1 MAVLGRCMQVS
12 QYLRRIWHD
21 DGLARLPVALLFVL
35 IGMLIF
41 VQFRSE
47 SALRSARVA
56 ASSTDRAALISGLVD
71 ANRRLRDEVDSL
83 RAELAELGQ
92 QGGSLVVMV
101 EELNRLKL
109 ITGTSEVSGPGITL
123 TLNSPVSA
131 TELQDM
137 VNELKNSGAKA
148 IALNGQRLIVSSAI
162 VGTEAGIAV
171 DGILLA
177 RPFVF
182 AVLGDSDTLRVALTR
197 KGGMLAAL
205 QAAHPGFQA
214 EIADAEAL
222 VIPIYSRKIEF
233 RYAQPMAAQ

>member
-1 MAVLGRCMQVS
+1 MQVS
-12 QYLRRIWHD
+12 QYLRRISHE
-21 DGLARLPVALLFVL
+21 GQIARIPVAILFVL

-41 VQFRSE
+41 AQFRSE

-56 ASSTDRAALISGLVD
+56 ASGTDRAVLISGLVD
-71 ANRRLRDEVDSL
+71 ANLKLREEVDSL
-83 RAELAELGQ
+83 RAKLAELER

-123 TLNSPVSA
+123 TLSSPVSA

-171 DGILLA
+171 DGILLS

-182 AVLGDSDTLRVALTR
+182 QVLGDPDTLRVALTR
-197 KGGMLAAL
+197 KGGMLASL

-214 EIADAEAL
+214 EIADAQTL

-233 RYAQPMAAQ
+233 RYAQPVAAQ

>member
-1 MAVLGRCMQVS
+1 MQVS
-12 QYLRRIWHD
+12 QYLRRIAHD
-21 DGLARLPVALLFVL
+21 HWVARILLAALFVL

-41 VQFRSE
+41 AQFRSE
-47 SALRSARVA
+47 SALRAARVA
-56 ASSTDRAALISGLVD
+56 ASGTDRAALISGLVD
-71 ANRRLRDEVDSL
+71 ANLKLREEVDSL
-83 RAELAELGQ
+83 QAKLAELEQ

-109 ITGTSEVSGPGITL
+109 ITGLSEVSGPGITL

-171 DGILLA
+171 DGTLIT

-182 AVLGDSDTLRVALTR
+182 QVLGDPDTLRVALTR
-197 KGGMLAAL
+197 KGGMLASL

-214 EIADAEAL
+214 DITVAPSV
-222 VIPIYSRKIEF
+222 VIPIYARKIEF
-233 RYAQPMAAQ
+233 RYAQPVAVQ

>member
-1 MAVLGRCMQVS
+1 MQVS

-21 DGLARLPVALLFVL
+21 DWFVRIPVALLFVL
-35 IGMLIF
+35 VGLLIF
-41 VQFRSE
+41 AQFRSE

-71 ANRRLRDEVDSL
+71 ANRKLREEVDSL
-83 RAELAELGQ
+83 RAKLAELGQ

-109 ITGTSEVSGPGITL
+109 ITGMSEVSGPGITL
-123 TLNSPVSA
+123 TLSSPVSA
-131 TELQDM
+131 TELQDLI
-137 VNELKNSGAKA
+137 NELKNSGAKA
-148 IALNGQRLIVSSAI
+148 IALNGQRLVVSSAI

-171 DGILLA
+171 DGVLIS

-182 AVLGDSDTLRVALTR
+182 AVLGDPDTLRVALTR
-197 KGGMLAAL
+197 KGGMLASL

-214 EIADAEAL
+214 DITDADAL
-222 VIPIYSRKIEF
+222 VIPIYSRTIEF
-233 RYAQPMAAQ
+233 RYAQPGAGQ

>member
-1 MAVLGRCMQVS
+1 MQVS

-21 DGLARLPVALLFVL
+21 DWFVRIPVALLFVL
-35 IGMLIF
+35 VGLLIF
-41 VQFRSE
+41 AQLRSE

-71 ANRRLRDEVDSL
+71 ANRKLREEVDSL
-83 RAELAELGQ
+83 RAKLAELGQ

-109 ITGTSEVSGPGITL
+109 ITGMSEVSGPGITL

-131 TELQDM
+131 TELQDL

-148 IALNGQRLIVSSAI
+148 IALNGQRLVVSSAI

-171 DGILLA
+171 DGVLIS

-182 AVLGDSDTLRVALTR
+182 AVLGDPDTLRVALTR
-197 KGGMLAAL
+197 KGGMLASL
-205 QAAHPGFQA
+205 QAAHPGF
-214 EIADAEAL
+214 EADITDADAL
-222 VIPIYSRKIEF
+222 VIPIYSRTIEF
-233 RYAQPMAAQ
+233 RYAQPVAGQ

>member
-1 MAVLGRCMQVS
+1 MQVS
-12 QYLRRIWHD
+12 QYLHKISHEGRI
-21 DGLARLPVALLFVL
+21 ARIPVAILFVL

-41 VQFRSE
+41 AQFRSE

-56 ASSTDRAALISGLVD
+56 ASGTDRAILISGLVD
-71 ANRRLRDEVDSL
+71 ANLKLREEVDSL
-83 RAELAELGQ
+83 RVKLAELER

-123 TLNSPVSA
+123 TLSSPVSA

-171 DGILLA
+171 DGILLS

-182 AVLGDSDTLRVALTR
+182 QVLGDPDTLRVALTR
-197 KGGMLAAL
+197 KGGMLASL

-214 EIADAEAL
+214 EITDAQTL

-233 RYAQPMAAQ
+233 RYAQPVAAQ

>member
-1 MAVLGRCMQVS
+1 MQVS
-12 QYLRRIWHD
+12 QYLRRITHD
-21 DGLARLPVALLFVL
+21 DWFVRIPLAILFVL

-41 VQFRSE
+41 AQFRSE

-71 ANRRLRDEVDSL
+71 ANLKLREEVDSL
-83 RAELAELGQ
+83 RAKLAELEQ

-109 ITGTSEVSGPGITL
+109 ITGLSEVSGPGITL
-123 TLNSPVSA
+123 TLNSPMSA

-162 VGTEAGIAV
+162 VGTEAGITV
-171 DGILLA
+171 DGTLIT

-182 AVLGDSDTLRVALTR
+182 QVLGDPDTLRVALTR
-197 KGGMLAAL
+197 KGGMLTSL

-214 EIADAEAL
+214 EIADAETL

-233 RYAQPMAAQ
+233 RHAQPVAAQ

>member
-1 MAVLGRCMQVS
+1 MQVS
-12 QYLRRIWHD
+12 QYLRRISHD
-21 DGLARLPVALLFVL
+21 NWLVHIPLAILFVL
-35 IGMLIF
+35 VGMLIF
-41 VQFRSE
+41 AQFRSE

-56 ASSTDRAALISGLVD
+56 ASGTDRAVLISGLVD
-71 ANRRLRDEVDSL
+71 ANLKLREEVDSL
-83 RAELAELGQ
+83 RAKMAELEQ

-109 ITGTSEVSGPGITL
+109 ITGLSEVSGPGITL

-148 IALNGQRLIVSSAI
+148 IALNGQRLVVSSAI
-162 VGTEAGIAV
+162 VGTEAGISV
-171 DGILLA
+171 DGTVLS

-182 AVLGDSDTLRVALTR
+182 QVLGDPDTLRVALTR
-197 KGGMLAAL
+197 KGGMLASL

-214 EIADAEAL
+214 EIADAQTLA
-222 VIPIYSRKIEF
+222 IPMYARRIEF
-233 RYAQPMAAQ
+233 RYAQPVTAQ

>member
-1 MAVLGRCMQVS
+1 MQVS
-12 QYLRRIWHD
+12 QYLRRIAHD
-21 DGLARLPVALLFVL
+21 PWVVRIPLAVLFVL

-41 VQFRSE
+41 AQFRSE
-47 SALRSARVA
+47 SALRAARVA
-56 ASSTDRAALISGLVD
+56 ASGTDRAALISGLVD
-71 ANRRLRDEVDSL
+71 ANLKLREEVDSL
-83 RAELAELGQ
+83 QAKLAELEQ

-109 ITGTSEVSGPGITL
+109 ITGLSEVSGPGITL

-171 DGILLA
+171 DGTLIT

-182 AVLGDSDTLRVALTR
+182 QVLGDPDTLRVALTR
-197 KGGMLAAL
+197 KGGMLASL

-214 EIADAEAL
+214 DITDAQTL
-222 VIPIYSRKIEF
+222 VMPIYARKIEF
-233 RYAQPMAAQ
+233 RYAQPLAAQ